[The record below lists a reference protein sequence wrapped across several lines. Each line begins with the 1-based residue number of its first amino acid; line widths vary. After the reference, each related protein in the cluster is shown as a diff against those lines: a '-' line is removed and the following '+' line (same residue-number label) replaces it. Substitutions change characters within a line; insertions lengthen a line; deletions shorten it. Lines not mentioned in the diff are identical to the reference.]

1 MNSISKLD
9 EDEEASTLHVQKI
22 KERSRKVQQ
31 KSGRR
36 SGSSRTNKKRN
47 DNEKQT
53 LKIGFF
59 ICIGKSNQANV
70 KTPTR
75 HMHNIKPT
83 QRHPAD
89 SPLPTARRAAGQC
102 GSLCC

>member
-1 MNSISKLD
+1 MNSISKL
-9 EDEEASTLHVQKI
+9 DEEASTLHVQKI

-31 KSGRR
+31 R
-36 SGSSRTNKKRN
+36 SGSRSSRTNKKRN

>member
-1 MNSISKLD
+1 MNSISKL
-9 EDEEASTLHVQKI
+9 DEEASTLHVQKI
-22 KERSRKVQQ
+22 KERSRKFQQ
-31 KSGRR
+31 R
-36 SGSSRTNKKRN
+36 SGSSSRTNKKRN

-102 GSLCC
+102 GSLSC